1 MRRLLFAC
9 LLIGATHAFAF
20 DRLQVEGYTLPNGLQ
35 LLLKPGTE
43 RGHVA
48 IRLVVGVGLD
58 DFPCEQKELPHL
70 LEHLLFSGID
80 GGGEGELED
89 RMQALGGEWNAYTSN
104 ADTTFVIEAPAQN
117 QRKVLDLL
125 LAIITR
131 TELSDANIAA
141 AKRVVER
148 EDGGH
153 YSHLQRLLDRQD
165 LGHTASRQLAV
176 ELGLKCAER
185 AEVEH
190 LTRDQL
196 QALRQSWYAPNNMTL
211 IIVGDLDKLLPAY
224 LERTYG
230 QLDPVDP
237 TEHPALPAIQH
248 AAASQRELIHGWVGD
263 SAKLHWLFPEPV
275 LDEQHDETYDLLK
288 DYLDWALYRE
298 LRLKHGLSYGPFSER
313 EVLGGVGFLSL
324 NADLEREDL
333 PEAEHVL
340 QELQAQLL
348 KNGLDPTVF
357 ARLKQA
363 AIARQAWAV
372 QGNSAL
378 ADYYWSA
385 AADYNNG
392 HFSDPAKRIKAVSLD
407 QTNQALREV
416 FKQPGYWR
424 IEKPLLSYDSLSW
437 IGGGVLALIA
447 IVLIGVRVY
456 RKRIA

>member
-1 MRRLLFAC
+1 MLFQRIEHIAHILDVLLF
-9 LLIGATHAFAF
+9 
-20 DRLQVEGYTLPNGLQ
+20 R
-35 LLLKPGTE
+35 
-43 RGHVA
+43 
-48 IRLVVGVGLD
+48 
-58 DFPCEQKELPHL
+58 
-70 LEHLLFSGID
+70 
-80 GGGEGELED
+80 
-89 RMQALGGEWNAYTSN
+89 
-104 ADTTFVIEAPAQN
+104 
-117 QRKVLDLL
+117 
-125 LAIITR
+125 LAI
-131 TELSDANIAA
+131 D
-141 AKRVVER
+141 
-148 EDGGH
+148 
-153 YSHLQRLLDRQD
+153 QD
-165 LGHTASRQLAV
+165 
-176 ELGLKCAER
+176 
-185 AEVEH
+185 
-190 LTRDQL
+190 
-196 QALRQSWYAPNNMTL
+196 
-211 IIVGDLDKLLPAY
+211 IIDK
-224 LERTYG
+224 
-230 QLDPVDP
+230 
-237 TEHPALPAIQH
+237 IQH